1 MSNKKKTHDKPLSY
15 YLSLNYPITF
25 YPDEGGGFAVEIV
38 DLPGCL
44 SQGDTVEEAF
54 EMIAEAKE
62 LWLEVAHEY
71 GDPIPMP
78 STEVEYS
85 GKTMLRMPKY
95 LHERL
100 AEAAKKEET
109 SLNQYM
115 VSLLSE
121 RNALRMVENLQK
133 QLDELRQEKEEEK
146 LQALSQ
152 QPQREEDVVYSVA
165 EDSVTYAESSTQ
177 A

>member
-1 MSNKKKTHDKPLSY
+1 MSSKKKTHEKPLSY
-15 YLSLNYPITF
+15 YLSLNYPLTF
-25 YPDEGGGFAVEIV
+25 YPDDDGGFVAEVI

-44 SQGDTVEEAF
+44 SQGDTLEETF

-100 AEAAKKEET
+100 AEAAKKEDT

-121 RNALRMVENLQK
+121 RNVLRTVENLQR
-133 QLDELRQEKEEEK
+133 QIDELKQGKEEKPHE
-146 LQALSQ
+146 LSK
-152 QPQREEDVVYSVA
+152 QPQKEAVAYSVA
-165 EDSVTYAESSTQ
+165 EDSTAYADSS
-177 A
+177 AKA